1 MQGQQIELESK
12 IVDVEDGSPITA
24 HLAAYLSSAD
34 DERPL
39 YRKVADGL
47 ADVIAQHTQDHELHL
62 PSERLLSVELGI
74 ARSTLRKALDELVTA
89 GLLVRRHGAKT
100 EVTRRVQKT
109 LSSLTG
115 FSQELR
121 ARGVEPGQKWLSRK
135 LVHPTPSEAMGLG
148 LSGTA
153 NVVRLE
159 RVRFA
164 DGKPIAIECAA
175 IPAEFLASGELVGDS
190 LYETLRE
197 LGATPVR
204 GIQRIRAG
212 VMNDRD
218 ADLLQRSVGDPILII
233 ERRCFMANGRAVEF
247 TETRYDG
254 ESYDFLTELQA

>member
-1 MQGQQIELESK
+1 VPGQQHNSRSAFRATNE
-12 IVDVEDGSPITA
+12 GTA
-24 HLAAYLSSAD
+24 FTSHLAAYLSKAR

-47 ADVIAQHTQDHELHL
+47 ADAISTHNQDHKLHL
-62 PSERLLSVELGI
+62 PSERTLSVELGI
-74 ARSTLRKALDELVTA
+74 ARSTLRKALDELVA
-89 GLLVRRHGAKT
+89 EGLLVRRHGAKT
-100 EVTRRVQKT
+100 EIARRMQKA

-115 FSQELR
+115 FSEELQ
-121 ARGVEPGQKWLSRK
+121 ARGVEPGHKWLSRK
-135 LVHPTPSEAMGLG
+135 LVNPTPSEAMGLG

-153 NVVRLE
+153 QVVRLE

-164 DGKPIAIECAA
+164 DEKPIAIECAA
-175 IPAEFLASGELVGDS
+175 VPAEFLASGDLVGES
-190 LYETLRE
+190 LYETLRQ

-218 ADLLQRSVGDPILII
+218 AELLEQSVGDPILIV
-233 ERRCFMANGRAVEF
+233 ERRCFTADGRAVEF

-254 ESYDFLTELQA
+254 ESYDFLTELRI

>member
-1 MQGQQIELESK
+1 MRGQQIERESANRD
-12 IVDVEDGSPITA
+12 VDNGTPITG
-24 HLAAYLSSAD
+24 HLAAYLSNAD

-47 ADVIAQHTQDHELHL
+47 SEVIAKREQDHELHL
-62 PSERLLSVELGI
+62 PSERTLSVELGI

-100 EVTRRVQKT
+100 EVARRMQKT

-115 FSQELR
+115 FSQELQ

-135 LVHPTPSEAMGLG
+135 LVNPTPSEAMGLG
-148 LSGTA
+148 LSGSA
-153 NVVRLE
+153 KVVRLE

-218 ADLLQRSVGDPILII
+218 ADLLERSVGDPILII

-247 TETRYDG
+247 TQTRYDG